1 MGTRSRQRKADK
13 RRRRQ
18 RASAPKAERTYGA
31 RPSVRELIWAAAT
44 AGPAERAAMAER
56 LAALAGAEAE
66 LEAMLAE
73 VEEAARR
80 GNWERHE
87 IERQVER
94 RLGAGHASYVG
105 AGRRQLAGADGLAR
119 ALAVLGLM
127 ARLPPLPAMGAPP
140 PPAGGGHA
148 DSRMLAKVRALLA
161 KAESTTFPEEAEAL
175 SAKAQ
180 ELMARHAIDEAMVG
194 HAGGAGA
201 GASAPSGPSGPA
213 GVRLAVDDPYA
224 SAKSMLL
231 AAVAAANRCRTVWM
245 PDVALSAVFGYPADL
260 EFVEVLYTSLLVQ
273 ATSAMAAAGPQVDGA
288 GRSRTRSFRQAF
300 LLSYAA
306 RIGERLRA
314 AGKAAEA
321 EAVEV
326 HGQVL
331 VPVLA
336 GRSAAV
342 EEACA
347 SAFPNT
353 VRRSLSISNA
363 AGWRAGRTAADVAA
377 LTGRVE
383 VPARA

>member
-1 MGTRSRQRKADK
+1 
-13 RRRRQ
+13 
-18 RASAPKAERTYGA
+18 
-31 RPSVRELIWAAAT
+31 
-44 AGPAERAAMAER
+44 
-56 LAALAGAEAE
+56 
-66 LEAMLAE
+66 
-73 VEEAARR
+73 
-80 GNWERHE
+80 
-87 IERQVER
+87 
-94 RLGAGHASYVG
+94 
-105 AGRRQLAGADGLAR
+105 
-119 ALAVLGLM
+119 
-127 ARLPPLPAMGAPP
+127 
-140 PPAGGGHA
+140 
-148 DSRMLAKVRALLA
+148 
-161 KAESTTFPEEAEAL
+161 
-175 SAKAQ
+175 
-180 ELMARHAIDEAMVG
+180 
-194 HAGGAGA
+194 
-201 GASAPSGPSGPA
+201 
-213 GVRLAVDDPYA
+213 
-224 SAKSMLL
+224 MLL

-363 AGWRAGRTAADVAA
+363 AGWRAGRAAADVAA